1 VSFDLYAELAGSSNR
16 DVDEIVK
23 GSLHG
28 TVIPNPAARVQLLTG
43 VAAANGLIK
52 EYVLAGDRKKGGGY
66 KSLVHS
72 KRVRDTEYARSVI
85 QESLRQLGSLGLI
98 APSMPLHNLP
108 PGSWFLQFEF
118 KLAKPWLSKDE
129 DPFYVTDAVNP
140 VRKDKVFKIPVM
152 AGSSWKGL
160 LRWAVTQVHLVDK
173 RNELSAEEFAQRR
186 LAHTLLFGDEK
197 GEGPEGAKEFA
208 RFLDDLKSDAQTLY
222 RQNVRKHFNLSDDK
236 GLPHHSG
243 RLMCYPTFFD
253 LIDLEVINPHS
264 RKTRAGTLPIY
275 LECVPAGAKGTFSL
289 LYVPVDLIGQPSERV
304 GEQAKMDL
312 QTVCTA
318 ITALMLTYGFS
329 AKRTSGF
336 GAAEDAISG
345 QVRTACGKRTLTQL
359 SNLGQ
364 EVRSA
369 TF

>member
-1 VSFDLYAELAGSSNR
+1 MSFDLYAELAGSSNR

-173 RNELSAEEFAQRR
+173 RNELSAGNSPSAAWLIRCSLATKRGKGQRVPR
-186 LAHTLLFGDEK
+186 
-197 GEGPEGAKEFA
+197 
-208 RFLDDLKSDAQTLY
+208 S
-222 RQNVRKHFNLSDDK
+222 
-236 GLPHHSG
+236 
-243 RLMCYPTFFD
+243 
-253 LIDLEVINPHS
+253 S
-264 RKTRAGTLPIY
+264 RGSWMT
-275 LECVPAGAKGTFSL
+275 
-289 LYVPVDLIGQPSERV
+289 
-304 GEQAKMDL
+304 
-312 QTVCTA
+312 
-318 ITALMLTYGFS
+318 
-329 AKRTSGF
+329 
-336 GAAEDAISG
+336 
-345 QVRTACGKRTLTQL
+345 
-359 SNLGQ
+359 SNLTHRLFTGK
-364 EVRSA
+364 
-369 TF
+369 T